1 MPVKFTPLVLSVSL
15 ASPMIL
21 GDKLHHTLAEPP
33 HTHELPRFPGQTVS
47 VSSPPVSGSNVTSQS
62 CKLDAYIADADLVL
76 PLDGLHGAADR
87 RAGNLCAVYSGRGTV
102 YVLGV
107 PLPIRLGDKATA
119 MDWVFRSGKD

>member
-1 MPVKFTPLVLSVSL
+1 MPVKFAPLVLSVSL

-33 HTHELPRFPGQTVS
+33 HTHELPRVPGQTVS

-62 CKLDAYIADADLVL
+62 YSVEAYIADADLVL
-76 PLDGLHGAADR
+76 PLDGLRGATDR
-87 RAGNLCAVYSGRGTV
+87 RAETANLCTVYTGEGAA

-107 PLPIRLGDKATA
+107 PLPIRLK
-119 MDWVFRSGKD
+119 GKRPG